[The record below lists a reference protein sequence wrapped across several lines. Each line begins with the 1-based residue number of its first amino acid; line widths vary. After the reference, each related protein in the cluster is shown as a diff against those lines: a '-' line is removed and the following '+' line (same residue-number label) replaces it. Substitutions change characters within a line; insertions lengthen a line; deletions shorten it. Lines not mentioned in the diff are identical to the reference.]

1 MPSPSH
7 VLAELER
14 MVREAGKIAQMARKN
29 LVRELKPDGS
39 VVTNGDREV
48 ETFLRDA
55 LKPLV
60 PGASFW
66 GEEFGK
72 EPNAEAGVWAID
84 PVDGTTNYS
93 FGSPIWG
100 VTVGLIQSGNIEYGA
115 VSLPDLDEH
124 YCAQRLHGA
133 LCNGEPIAQIPAG
146 PILNHEIV
154 GYCDTLMRRFPG
166 RRWPGKMRCS
176 GAFVVEAMFTV
187 RQRYR
192 GMIGIREKLYDV
204 AGSVCIA
211 LESGAEVRYA
221 NGSPFQI
228 EPLMADVP
236 IADPWVIFPAEAKTG
251 LEESSK
257 TPL

>member
-1 MPSPSH
+1 MPSPDP
-7 VLAELER
+7 LRAELESI
-14 MVREAGKIAQMARKN
+14 VREAGQIAQLARKN
-29 LVRELKPDGS
+29 LVSELKPDGS

-48 ETFLRDA
+48 EIFLRDA

-72 EPNAEAGVWAID
+72 EPSATAGVWAID

-100 VTVGLIQSGNIEYGA
+100 VTVGLIQNGLIELGG
-115 VSLPDLDEH
+115 VMLPDLEELYVARRGD
-124 YCAQRLHGA
+124 GA
-133 LCNGEPIAQIPAG
+133 TCNGEPLAPIPAG
-146 PILNHEIV
+146 PIQRFEIV
-154 GYCDTLMRRFPG
+154 GYCDTLMRRYPG

-221 NGSPFQI
+221 NGECFEI
-228 EPLMADVP
+228 GPLLADVP
-236 IADPWVIFPAEAKTG
+236 IAEPWVIFPSGAQSG
-251 LEESSK
+251 LEETS
-257 TPL
+257 TIPL